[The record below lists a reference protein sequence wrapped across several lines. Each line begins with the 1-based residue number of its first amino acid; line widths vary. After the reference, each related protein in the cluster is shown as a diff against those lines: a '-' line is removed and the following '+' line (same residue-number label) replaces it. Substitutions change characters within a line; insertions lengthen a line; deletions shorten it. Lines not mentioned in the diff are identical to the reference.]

1 VEKGVGKTLREARNR
16 RKIDLPRVEEATKI
30 RIRYLR
36 AIENEEWDVLPGDA
50 YVRAFIRTYASFLG
64 LDGERLAE
72 EHRREVG
79 ATRPAERLPRV
90 EPVPLAA
97 KRGRREPRIP
107 PRVLA
112 ASVSAVLVAVLII
125 VGVSSGGGE
134 SESGSSGHGHRH
146 GREGGGSAANGQTQV
161 SKPRGLSLRLTATGE
176 VWVCL
181 LDGQGEP
188 VVNGQILEAGV
199 EAGPYRS
206 GSFTVAFGNGAVR
219 MTVNGR
225 QAEIPESSS
234 PVGYS
239 IDSAGA
245 LREIPEGER
254 PSCT

>member
-1 VEKGVGKTLREARNR
+1 VEQGVGKTLREARNR
-16 RKIDLPRVEEATKI
+16 RKIDLPQVEAATKI

-36 AIENEEWDVLPGDA
+36 AIENEEWDVLPGEA
-50 YVRAFIRTYASFLG
+50 YVRAFIRTYAAFLG

-90 EPVPLAA
+90 EPAALTPKRGMRRRAPRVPPRLAA
-97 KRGRREPRIP
+97 AI
-107 PRVLA
+107 
-112 ASVSAVLVAVLII
+112 ASVILVAILV
-125 VGVSSGGGE
+125 VVAVSSSGGGG
-134 SESGSSGHGHRH
+134 SGGGGHGR
-146 GREGGGSAANGQTQV
+146 GERSIANRRAPAK
-161 SKPRGLSLRLTATGE
+161 KPGLSLRLTATAE

-181 LDGQGEP
+181 LDGRGEP
-188 VVNGQILEAGV
+188 VVNGQILEAGA

-206 GSFTVAFGNGAVR
+206 GSFTVALGNGAVR
-219 MTVNGR
+219 MMVNGR

-239 IDSAGA
+239 IAAGGA

>member
-1 VEKGVGKTLREARNR
+1 VEPAVGKTLRETRNR
-16 RKIDLPRVEEATKI
+16 RKIDLPQVEEATKI

-79 ATRPAERLPRV
+79 ATRPVERLPRV
-90 EPVPLAA
+90 EPAPIRGN
-97 KRGRREPRIP
+97 RGRREWRIP

-112 ASVSAVLVAVLII
+112 AIVSVALVVVLIV
-125 VGVSSGGGE
+125 VGVSSGGGGG
-134 SESGSSGHGHRH
+134 SGTETPSQRQ
-146 GREGGGSAANGQTQV
+146 GGGAKQSFASGQAPAKKPSA
-161 SKPRGLSLRLTATGE
+161 LSLRLTATAE

-181 LDGQGEP
+181 LDGHGEP
-188 VVNGQILEAGV
+188 IVDGQILEAGA

-206 GSFTVAFGNGAVR
+206 GSFTVALGNGAVT
-219 MTVNGR
+219 MTVNGQ
-225 QAEIPESSS
+225 QAEIPESAS
-234 PVGYS
+234 PVGYT
-239 IDSAGA
+239 IDSAGS

>member
-1 VEKGVGKTLREARNR
+1 VEKAVGNTLREARNR
-16 RKIDLPRVEEATKI
+16 RKIDLPQVEEATKI

-97 KRGRREPRIP
+97 HRGRRESRIP
-107 PRVLA
+107 PRALAVGVSGVLI
-112 ASVSAVLVAVLII
+112 AVLIV
-125 VGVSSGGGE
+125 VGVLSGGGE
-134 SESGSSGHGHRH
+134 SESGSAGHGQRPGHN
-146 GREGGGSAANGQTQV
+146 GGGSAANGGVPV
-161 SKPRGLSLRLTATGE
+161 SKPSGLSLRLAATGE

-206 GSFTVAFGNGAVR
+206 GSFTVALGNGAVR
-219 MTVNGR
+219 MTVNGQ

-239 IDSAGA
+239 IDSAGR

>member
-1 VEKGVGKTLREARNR
+1 MGKTLREARNR
-16 RKIDLPRVEEATKI
+16 RKIDLPQVEAATKI

-36 AIENEEWDVLPGDA
+36 AIENEEWDVLPGEA

-90 EPVPLAA
+90 EPATLKP
-97 KRGRREPRIP
+97 KRGVRRGAPRIP
-107 PRVLA
+107 PRLTA
-112 ASVSAVLVAVLII
+112 AIVSAVLVAVL
-125 VGVSSGGGE
+125 VVVAVLSSGGGG
-134 SESGSSGHGHRH
+134 SGN
-146 GREGGGSAANGQTQV
+146 GGGHDHGKRSIANGTAAAKKQ
-161 SKPRGLSLRLTATGE
+161 PGLSLRLTATAE

-181 LDGQGEP
+181 LDGRGDP
-188 VVNGQILEAGV
+188 VVNGQILEAGA

-206 GSFTVAFGNGAVR
+206 GSFTVALGNGAVR
-219 MTVNGR
+219 MMVNGQ

-239 IDSAGA
+239 IAPGGA